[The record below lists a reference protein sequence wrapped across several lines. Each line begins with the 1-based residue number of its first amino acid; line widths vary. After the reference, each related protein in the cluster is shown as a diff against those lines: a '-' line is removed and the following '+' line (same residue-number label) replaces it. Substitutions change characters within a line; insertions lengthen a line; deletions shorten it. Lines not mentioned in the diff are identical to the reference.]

1 MKRLLSV
8 LIILAMMLTM
18 LFAVTSCGEEKDNKE
33 DTKTEAPADDTAEDE
48 ADEGEEDDGMAEIF
62 NTLKDVQIY
71 AISDV
76 NFANTSWEFRG
87 GMIDGVEFEQED
99 VDGILASMGGKF
111 VFSFGD
117 EGVVNLENGAEV
129 FEGTYTVV
137 ADDSFVYSVFENYEY
152 YCAFTTVG
160 EEVVL
165 IAMSKTEPGQAYYF
179 GLIEG

>member
-1 MKRLLSV
+1 MKRFLSV
-8 LIILAMMLTM
+8 LLALAMMLTM

-48 ADEGEEDDGMAEIF
+48 ADEGEEDEMAEIF

-99 VDGILASMGGKF
+99 VDEILASMGGKF
-111 VFSFGD
+111 IFSFGD
-117 EGVVNLENGAEV
+117 EGVVDLENGAEV
-129 FEGTYTVV
+129 QEGTYTVV
-137 ADDSFVYSVFENYEY
+137 ADDSFVYSVFGNYEY
-152 YCAFTTVG
+152 YWAFTTVG

-165 IAMSKTEPGQAYYF
+165 IAMSKTVPGQAFYF